1 MNVSGTKV
9 GETMNCIK
17 CKRQMKLK
25 NERTMIDVRT
35 DETYREHKFSCVHCG
50 ITEVFEK

>member
-1 MNVSGTKV
+1 MK
-9 GETMNCIK
+9 CLK

-25 NERTMIDVRT
+25 NVHTMIDTRT
-35 DETYREHKFSCVHCG
+35 DETIREHKFTCVHCG